1 MPAVSED
8 HRAAQRDRVHRAT
21 LGVLRAK
28 GMSRTAMSDII
39 AASGMSA
46 GAIYRYFPSKD
57 ALIASLVE
65 WLISGRLDALRQAA
79 AAHPVPS
86 PDEAFAALFASLP
99 EHLVSDGIVLQIWG
113 EAASNAQIRVLA
125 QRVLAELYDGTAAY
139 LRAWFAANGGMDPG
153 EAARRAEVVAP
164 GLVAMAQGYLV
175 QAALAD
181 TLDQQQFT
189 TSVRAIS
196 AALSR

>member
-1 MPAVSED
+1 
-8 HRAAQRDRVHRAT
+8 
-21 LGVLRAK
+21 
-28 GMSRTAMSDII
+28 MSDII
-39 AASGMSA
+39 AASGKSA

-65 WLISGRLDALRQAA
+65 WLISGRLDALRQAAA

-113 EAASNAQIRVLA
+113 EAVSNAQIRVLA
-125 QRVLAELYDGTAAY
+125 QRLLAELYDGTAAY

-164 GLVAMAQGYLV
+164 GLIARAQGYLV